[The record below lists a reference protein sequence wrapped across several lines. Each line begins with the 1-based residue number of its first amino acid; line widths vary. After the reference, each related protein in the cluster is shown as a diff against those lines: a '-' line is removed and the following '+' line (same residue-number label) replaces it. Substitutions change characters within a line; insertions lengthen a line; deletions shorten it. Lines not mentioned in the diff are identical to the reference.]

1 MEVTMNIA
9 GVKAKQPVR
18 KSAIDKAA
26 EKAIMNNVV
35 LNQKLNMAL
44 DAKNK
49 VLADK
54 AMSDSLLARAKND
67 LAAAYRTIFELKTRV
82 AELTESLNAALS
94 SKRQKKTK
102 PADVDATEAGVAAE

>member
-18 KSAIDKAA
+18 KSTIDKAA
-26 EKAIMNNVV
+26 EKVIMNNVV

-49 VLADK
+49 VIADK
-54 AMSDSLLARAKND
+54 AMSDSLLERAKND
-67 LAAAYRTIFELKTRV
+67 LAAAHRTIFELKTRV

-94 SKRQKKTK
+94 GKKQKKIK
-102 PADVDATEAGVAAE
+102 PADADAAEAGAAAE

>member
-9 GVKAKQPVR
+9 RVKAKQPVR
-18 KSAIDKAA
+18 KSTIDKAA

-44 DAKNK
+44 DSKNK

-54 AMSDSLLARAKND
+54 AMSDSLLECARND
-67 LAAAYRTIFELKTRV
+67 LVAAHRTIFELKARI
-82 AELTESLNAALS
+82 AELTESLNTALS
-94 SKRQKKTK
+94 NKKQKKAK
-102 PADVDATEAGVAAE
+102 PADTDAVETDAIAE